1 MNDSTSETSRNAS
14 DRGNLADDPPSPL
27 AAVFDGLPDP
37 RRETRNKLH
46 RLTDILVIATC
57 AVIGGAET
65 WEAIAE
71 YGRTKADFFR
81 RFLPLENG
89 IPSPDT
95 FERVFAKLDPGA
107 FARAFGRWM
116 TAACEATGLIP
127 IAIDGKSARSARR
140 NTATGCLHVVTAW
153 AAENRLVLGA
163 TAVADGS
170 NEIAAI
176 PELLR
181 TLDLGGAIVTIDAAG
196 CQVEN
201 ARIIREK
208 EGHYLLA
215 VKDNQPTLRAAVE
228 AVLDRA
234 CEADFEGVRSDG
246 HEEVE
251 DGHGRHEERYVTVIY
266 EPSGLPPDWPDV
278 AAVVQVNREREVD
291 GERTTTSHYYIT
303 SHTGTAGE
311 FAGWVRGH
319 WDIENG
325 LHWVLDVVFREDRSR
340 IRQGNAG
347 ANLAMIRR
355 VAVSL
360 LKRVPGK
367 GSGVTKRLKA
377 GWDENYLLQVLQGIT
392 ACIVR

>member
-1 MNDSTSETSRNAS
+1 MPTLPITAIF
-14 DRGNLADDPPSPL
+14 AD
-27 AAVFDGLPDP
+27 LPDP
-37 RRETRNKLH
+37 RRETANKLH
-46 RLTDILVIATC
+46 RLTDILTLATC
-57 AVIGGAET
+57 AVIGGAES

-71 YGRTKADFFR
+71 YGRTKEAFFR
-81 RFLPLENG
+81 RYLRLDNG

-95 FERVFAKLDPGA
+95 FERVFAKLAPGA

-116 TAACEATGLIP
+116 ASACEATGLVP
-127 IAIDGKSARSARR
+127 IAVDGKSARAAKR

-153 AAENRLVLGA
+153 AAENRLVLG
-163 TAVADGS
+163 TAAVPDGS
-170 NEIAAI
+170 NEIATI

-181 TLDLGGAIVTIDAAG
+181 TLDLAGAIVTIDAAG

-201 ARIIREK
+201 ARIIREQ

-228 AVLDRA
+228 ANLDRA
-234 CEADFEGVRSDG
+234 CEADFIGVRSDG
-246 HEEVE
+246 HESVE

-266 EPSGLPPDWPDV
+266 DPTGLPAEWPDV
-278 AAVVQVNREREVD
+278 AAVVQVNREREVA
-291 GERTTTSHYYIT
+291 GERTVTTHYYLT
-303 SHTGTAGE
+303 SSQGTAADFGR
-311 FAGWVRGH
+311 WVRGH
-319 WDIENG
+319 WGIENG

-340 IRQGNAG
+340 IRAENAG

-360 LKRVPGK
+360 LRRAPGK

-377 GWDENYLLQVLQGIT
+377 GWDDEYLLQVLQGIT